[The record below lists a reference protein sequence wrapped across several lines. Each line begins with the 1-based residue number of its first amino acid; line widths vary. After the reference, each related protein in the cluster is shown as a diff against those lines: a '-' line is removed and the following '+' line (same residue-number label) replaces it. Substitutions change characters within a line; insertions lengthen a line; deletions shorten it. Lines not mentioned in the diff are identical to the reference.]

1 MIMETKVCS
10 KCGRELPTGEFYR
23 NANTKDGLQSCCR
36 ACSNKMAAES
46 HRRKANKVK
55 EQLKKLDAMEAKQ
68 KPVEQPKHKVY
79 TNPVL
84 APITPRELMLELKA
98 RGYEGELVFKE
109 IKMTE
114 HRINLSRLD

>member
-1 MIMETKVCS
+1 METKVCS

-55 EQLKKLDAMEAKQ
+55 EQLKKLDTMEAKQ

-84 APITPRELMLELKA
+84 APFTPRELMLELKA

-109 IKMTE
+109 IKVTE
-114 HRINLSRLD
+114 HRINLGKLD

>member
-1 MIMETKVCS
+1 MIMETKVCK
-10 KCGRELPTGEFYR
+10 KCGRELTVSEFYK
-23 NANTKDGLQSCCR
+23 NPHSSDGLHSYCKVC
-36 ACSNKMAAES
+36 AVKGVMES
-46 HRRKANKVK
+46 RRKRAQSGKAETK
-55 EQLKKLDAMEAKQ
+55 EQ

-109 IKMTE
+109 IKVTV

>member
-10 KCGRELPTGEFYR
+10 KCGRELPASEFHKHPHTR
-23 NANTKDGLQSCCR
+23 DGLNSYCKVCAVKSVMESCRKRAQSG
-36 ACSNKMAAES
+36 KAET
-46 HRRKANKVK
+46 K
-55 EQLKKLDAMEAKQ
+55 EQ

-84 APITPRELMLELKA
+84 APITPREMMLELKA

-109 IKMTE
+109 IKITE
-114 HRINLSRLD
+114 HRINLSRLN

>member
-10 KCGRELPTGEFYR
+10 KCGRELPKSEFYR
-23 NANTKDGLQSCCR
+23 NPNTSDGLHTYCKVCAVKSVMD
-36 ACSNKMAAES
+36 S
-46 HRRKANKVK
+46 RRKRAQSGKAETK
-55 EQLKKLDAMEAKQ
+55 EQ
-68 KPVEQPKHKVY
+68 KPVELPKHKVY

-84 APITPRELMLELKA
+84 APLTPRELMLKLKA

-109 IKMTE
+109 IKVTE

>member
-1 MIMETKVCS
+1 METKVCS
-10 KCGRELPTGEFYR
+10 KCGRELPKSEFYR
-23 NANTKDGLQSCCR
+23 NSNTKDGLQSCCR
-36 ACSNKMAAES
+36 ACSNKQSTES

-68 KPVEQPKHKVY
+68 KHKVY

-84 APITPRELMLELKA
+84 APITPREMMLELKA

-109 IKMTE
+109 IKITE
-114 HRINLSRLD
+114 HRINLSRLQ

>member
-1 MIMETKVCS
+1 
-10 KCGRELPTGEFYR
+10 
-23 NANTKDGLQSCCR
+23 
-36 ACSNKMAAES
+36 MAAES
-46 HRRKANKVK
+46 HRRKVDKVK

-68 KPVEQPKHKVY
+68 KSVEHPKHKVY

-98 RGYEGELVFKE
+98 RGYDGELVFKE
-109 IKMTE
+109 IKVTE